1 MGDDSFV
8 GRVYVICVMALFWR
22 LCILAWSQRTA
33 ARPEG
38 HCAKSDPV
46 LTPRFLARPV
56 ELARRPP
63 ASATAYPCYE
73 RASVAQAWGTMAV
86 EPMHDRTADV
96 PGGALTGAVDG
107 QPNGYRVLGRASGA
121 LRRYRAI
128 SVCLAVSDAACILM
142 ALIVVYQ
149 VRYSTRPMLA
159 RELAVV
165 LVAPLLWVAAFR
177 AFNLYAPQH
186 LSPSDEFRG
195 IIGASSLGIVL
206 VVMAS
211 YWSKSAFPR
220 AWLGLSWLLAL
231 LLELSTRRVWEVYR
245 LRLKRD
251 GRLAFRTLIVGT
263 TGEAS
268 RLAET
273 LKDPASGFAP
283 IGYVGAFDPSVP
295 ANGLAVVGDI
305 RDLRR
310 LVHEHD
316 ADCLFV
322 ASTSVSAEDILQVT
336 QVARQECT
344 EVRVSANLS
353 QTLTSRL
360 TLQKVGGA
368 IALSIRPVRLT
379 RTQVAI
385 KRTFD
390 VVLALA
396 ALAVTL
402 PLWAV
407 IAIAIRL
414 SSPGPVFFHQ
424 ERVTRGGRVF
434 RMHKFRTMRL
444 DIDSP
449 VDTSA
454 PFFKLQSDPR
464 LTRVGGLFRRLS
476 LDELPQFWN
485 ILRGEMSLVGPRPL
499 PADQVAANLEL
510 LSPRHEVP
518 AGVTGWWQI
527 NGRSGVTPEE
537 AVHLDQFYIEN
548 WSLSLDLYI
557 LLKTFG
563 AVLGRRGA
571 H

>member
-1 MGDDSFV
+1 
-8 GRVYVICVMALFWR
+8 
-22 LCILAWSQRTA
+22 
-33 ARPEG
+33 
-38 HCAKSDPV
+38 
-46 LTPRFLARPV
+46 
-56 ELARRPP
+56 
-63 ASATAYPCYE
+63 
-73 RASVAQAWGTMAV
+73 MAV
-86 EPMHDRTADV
+86 EPMHNRTVAA
-96 PGGALTGAVDG
+96 PGGALTGVVDG
-107 QPNGYRVLGRASGA
+107 QPDGHGMLPRAGAA

-128 SVCLAVSDAACILM
+128 SMGLAVSDAACIVT
-142 ALIVVYQ
+142 ALIAIYQ
-149 VRYSTRPMLA
+149 LRYSTRPMPA

-177 AFNLYAPQH
+177 AFNLYSPQH

-195 IIGASSLGIVL
+195 VIGASSLGIVL

-231 LLELSTRRVWEVYR
+231 VLELAARRGWEAYR

-251 GRLAFRTLIVGT
+251 GRLALRTLIVGT
-263 TGEAS
+263 TGEAA

-283 IGYVGAFDPSVP
+283 IGYVGASDPSVP
-295 ANGLAVVGDI
+295 ANGLAVVGNI
-305 RDLRR
+305 GELRR
-310 LVHEHD
+310 LVHDHD
-316 ADCLFV
+316 ADCFFV
-322 ASTSVSAEDILQVT
+322 ASSSVSAEDILQVT
-336 QVARQECT
+336 QVARHERR

-360 TLQKVGGA
+360 TLQKVGGS

-379 RTQVAI
+379 RTQVAM
-385 KRTFD
+385 KRAFD
-390 VVLALA
+390 AVLASA

-407 IAIAIRL
+407 IAIAVRL

-424 ERVTRGGRVF
+424 PRVTKGGQIF
-434 RMHKFRTMRL
+434 RMHKFRTMRVGA
-444 DIDSP
+444 DSL

-454 PFFKLQSDPR
+454 PFFKLRADPR
-464 LTRVGGLFRRLS
+464 LTPVGEVLRRLS

-485 ILRGEMSLVGPRPL
+485 VLKGEMSLVGPRPL

-510 LSPRHEVP
+510 LGPRHEVP

-537 AVHLDQFYIEN
+537 AIHLDQFYIEN
-548 WSLSLDLYI
+548 WSLALDLYI
-557 LLKTFG
+557 LLKTFW
-563 AVLGRRGA
+563 AVLGRNGA
-571 H
+571 E

>member
-1 MGDDSFV
+1 
-8 GRVYVICVMALFWR
+8 MAGEPMHNQTTEALG
-22 LCILAWSQRTA
+22 
-33 ARPEG
+33 E
-38 HCAKSDPV
+38 V
-46 LTPRFLARPV
+46 LARP
-56 ELARRPP
+56 L
-63 ASATAYPCYE
+63 
-73 RASVAQAWGTMAV
+73 GTEQLQLLMAC
-86 EPMHDRTADV
+86 
-96 PGGALTGAVDG
+96 GAAAH
-107 QPNGYRVLGRASGA
+107 PNGGGLRPRVGDA

-128 SVCLAVSDAACILM
+128 SMGLAVTDAACIVA
-142 ALIVVYQ
+142 ALLAIYQ
-149 VRYSTRPMLA
+149 VRYSTRPMPA

-211 YWSKSAFPR
+211 YWSKSSFPR

-231 LLELSTRRVWEVYR
+231 LLELATRRGWEVYR

-251 GRLAFRTLIVGT
+251 GRLTFRTLIVGT
-263 TGEAS
+263 TGEAT

-273 LKDPASGFAP
+273 LKDPTSGFTP

-305 RDLRR
+305 GELRQ
-310 LVHEHD
+310 LIDDHA

-322 ASTSVSAEDILQVT
+322 ASTSVSADDILQVT
-336 QVARQECT
+336 QIARQERT

-379 RTQVAI
+379 RTQVAV
-385 KRTFD
+385 KRAFD
-390 VVLALA
+390 VVLASA

-407 IAIAIRL
+407 IAIAVRL
-414 SSPGPVFFHQ
+414 SSPGPVFFNQ
-424 ERVTRGGRVF
+424 QRVTKGGQIF
-434 RMHKFRTMRL
+434 RMHKFRTMRVDADRL
-444 DIDSP
+444 

-454 PFFKLQSDPR
+454 PFFKLHSDPR
-464 LTRVGGLFRRLS
+464 LTPVGTVLRRLS

-485 ILRGEMSLVGPRPL
+485 VLKGEMSLVGPRPL

-510 LSPRHEVP
+510 LGPRHEVP

-537 AVHLDQFYIEN
+537 AIHLDQFYIEN
-548 WSLSLDLYI
+548 WSLPLDLYI
-557 LLKTFG
+557 LLKTLG
-563 AVLGRRGA
+563 AVLGRKGA

>member
-1 MGDDSFV
+1 
-8 GRVYVICVMALFWR
+8 MAR
-22 LCILAWSQRTA
+22 GA
-33 ARPEG
+33 A
-38 HCAKSDPV
+38 H
-46 LTPRFLARPV
+46 
-56 ELARRPP
+56 
-63 ASATAYPCYE
+63 
-73 RASVAQAWGTMAV
+73 
-86 EPMHDRTADV
+86 
-96 PGGALTGAVDG
+96 
-107 QPNGYRVLGRASGA
+107 PNGGGLRPRVGDA
-121 LRRYRAI
+121 LRRYRTI
-128 SVCLAVSDAACILM
+128 SMGLAVTDAACIVS
-142 ALIVVYQ
+142 ALLAVYQ
-149 VRYSTRPMLA
+149 ARYSMRPMPV

-165 LVAPLLWVAAFR
+165 VVAPLLWVAAFR
-177 AFNLYAPQH
+177 AFNLYATQH

-211 YWSKSAFPR
+211 YWSKSSFPR
-220 AWLGLSWLLAL
+220 AWLGLSWLLAV
-231 LLELSTRRVWEVYR
+231 LLELVTRRAWEAYR
-245 LRLKRD
+245 LRLKQD

-263 TGEAS
+263 TGEAT

-273 LKDPASGFAP
+273 LKNPASGFTP
-283 IGYVGAFDPSVP
+283 IGYVGAVDPSVP

-316 ADCLFV
+316 ADCFFV

-336 QVARQECT
+336 QVARQERT

-360 TLQKVGGA
+360 TLQKVEGA

-379 RTQVAI
+379 RTQVAM
-385 KRTFD
+385 KRAFD
-390 VVLALA
+390 LVMAA
-396 ALAVTL
+396 TALAVSL
-402 PLWAV
+402 PLWAA

-414 SSPGPVFFHQ
+414 SSPGPVFFRQ
-424 ERVTRGGRVF
+424 ERVTKGGRVF
-434 RMHKFRTMRL
+434 RMLKFRTMRV
-444 DIDSP
+444 DVHSP

-464 LTRVGGLFRRLS
+464 LTPVGKVLRRLS

-485 ILRGEMSLVGPRPL
+485 VLKGDMSLVGPRPL

-548 WSLSLDLYI
+548 WSLPLDLYI
-557 LLKTFG
+557 MLKTFG
-563 AVLGRRGA
+563 AVLGRKGA

>member
-1 MGDDSFV
+1 
-8 GRVYVICVMALFWR
+8 
-22 LCILAWSQRTA
+22 
-33 ARPEG
+33 
-38 HCAKSDPV
+38 
-46 LTPRFLARPV
+46 
-56 ELARRPP
+56 
-63 ASATAYPCYE
+63 
-73 RASVAQAWGTMAV
+73 MAV
-86 EPMHDRTADV
+86 APVHHRPADAR
-96 PGGALTGAVDG
+96 GGAPTGLVDADQLRLVSTSG
-107 QPNGYRVLGRASGA
+107 AAAHPNGHGLRPHAGDA

-128 SVCLAVSDAACILM
+128 SMGLAVTDAACLVA
-142 ALIVVYQ
+142 ALIAIYQ
-149 VRYSTRPMLA
+149 VRYSMRPMPV

-165 LVAPLLWVAAFR
+165 VVAPLLWVAAFR

-195 IIGASSLGIVL
+195 IIGAASLGIVL
-206 VVMAS
+206 VVMAG

-220 AWLGLSWLLAL
+220 AWLGLSWLLVL
-231 LLELSTRRVWEVYR
+231 LLEIATRRAWEAYR

-263 TGEAS
+263 KGEAT

-273 LKDPASGFAP
+273 LKDPTSGFTP
-283 IGYVGAFDPSVP
+283 IGYVGTIDPSVL

-305 RDLRR
+305 GDLRR
-310 LVHEHD
+310 LVREHD
-316 ADCLFV
+316 ADCFFV

-336 QVARQECT
+336 QVARQEGT

-368 IALSIRPVRLT
+368 ITLSIRPVRLT
-379 RTQVAI
+379 GTQIAM
-385 KRTFD
+385 KRAFD
-390 VVLALA
+390 LVMALA

-402 PLWAV
+402 PIWAA
-407 IAIAIRL
+407 IAVAIRL
-414 SSPGPVFFHQ
+414 SSPGPVFFRQ
-424 ERVTRGGRVF
+424 ERVSKGGRTF
-434 RMHKFRTMRL
+434 QMHKFRTMTV
-444 DIDSP
+444 DADCP
-449 VDTSA
+449 VESSA

-464 LTRVGGLFRRLS
+464 LTPVGRVLRRLS

-485 ILRGEMSLVGPRPL
+485 VLKGEMSLVGPRPL

-537 AVHLDQFYIEN
+537 AIHLDQFYIEN
-548 WSLSLDLYI
+548 WSLPLDLYI
-557 LLKTFG
+557 VLKTFG
-563 AVLGRRGA
+563 AVLGRKGA

>member
-1 MGDDSFV
+1 
-8 GRVYVICVMALFWR
+8 
-22 LCILAWSQRTA
+22 
-33 ARPEG
+33 
-38 HCAKSDPV
+38 
-46 LTPRFLARPV
+46 
-56 ELARRPP
+56 
-63 ASATAYPCYE
+63 
-73 RASVAQAWGTMAV
+73 MAV
-86 EPMHDRTADV
+86 EPVQGRTAEARE
-96 PGGALTGAVDG
+96 GALAGMVNGHLNGHAV
-107 QPNGYRVLGRASGA
+107 LARAGGA

-128 SVCLAVSDAACILM
+128 SMALAVSDAACIVT
-142 ALIVVYQ
+142 ALIVSYQ
-149 VRYSTRPMLA
+149 IRYSARPMPAL
-159 RELAVV
+159 ELAVV

-177 AFNLYAPQH
+177 AFNLYSPQH

-231 LLELSTRRVWEVYR
+231 MLELLTRRGWEAYR

-251 GRLAFRTLIVGT
+251 GRLALRTLIVGT
-263 TGEAS
+263 TGEAT

-283 IGYVGAFDPSVP
+283 IGYVGAIDPSVP
-295 ANGLAVVGDI
+295 ANGPAVVGDI
-305 RDLRR
+305 RDLRQ

-316 ADCLFV
+316 ADCFFV

-336 QVARQECT
+336 QAARQECT

-360 TLQKVGGA
+360 ALQKVGGT

-379 RTQVAI
+379 RTQVAM
-385 KRTFD
+385 KRAFD
-390 VVLALA
+390 VVLALT

-424 ERVTRGGRVF
+424 ERVTKGGRTF
-434 RMHKFRTMRL
+434 RMHKFRTMRVNADRL
-444 DIDSP
+444 

-464 LTRVGGLFRRLS
+464 LTRVGNVLRRLS

-485 ILRGEMSLVGPRPL
+485 VLKGEMSLVGPRPL
-499 PADQVAANLEL
+499 PADQVAANLKL
-510 LSPRHEVP
+510 LSRRHEVP

-527 NGRSGVTPEE
+527 NGRSGLTPEE
-537 AVHLDQFYIEN
+537 AIHLDQFYIEN
-548 WSLSLDLYI
+548 WSLALDLYI
-557 LLKTFG
+557 VLKTFG
-563 AVLGRRGA
+563 AVLGRKGA

>member
-1 MGDDSFV
+1 MAIDPMHNRATDARGEAPPRPLSTDL
-8 GRVYVICVMALFWR
+8 RQLVMAS
-22 LCILAWSQRTA
+22 AGA
-33 ARPEG
+33 AKPDGNGSRPRIG
-38 HCAKSDPV
+38 DA
-46 LTPRFLARPV
+46 A
-56 ELARRPP
+56 
-63 ASATAYPCYE
+63 
-73 RASVAQAWGTMAV
+73 
-86 EPMHDRTADV
+86 
-96 PGGALTGAVDG
+96 
-107 QPNGYRVLGRASGA
+107 
-121 LRRYRAI
+121 RRYRAI
-128 SVCLAVSDAACILM
+128 SIGLAVTDTACIVAALM
-142 ALIVVYQ
+142 IAYQ
-149 VRYSTRPMLA
+149 LRYSVRPMPV

-165 LVAPLLWVAAFR
+165 AIAPLLWIAVFR

-186 LSPSDEFRG
+186 LSSFDEFRG
-195 IIGASSLGIVL
+195 IIGATSLGIVL

-211 YWSKSAFPR
+211 YWSKAAFPR
-220 AWLGLSWLLAL
+220 AWLGLTWLLAL
-231 LLELSTRRVWEVYR
+231 LLEFATRRAWESYR
-245 LRLKRD
+245 LRMKRD
-251 GRLAFRTLIVGT
+251 GRLVFRTLIVGT
-263 TGEAS
+263 SGDAT

-273 LKDPASGFAP
+273 LKDPTSGFTP

-295 ANGLAVVGDI
+295 ANGLAVVGDV

-310 LVHEHD
+310 LVREHE
-316 ADCLFV
+316 ADCFFV
-322 ASTSVSAEDILQVT
+322 ASTYVSADDMLEVT
-336 QVARQECT
+336 KVARHERA
-344 EVRVSANLS
+344 EVRLAANLS

-379 RTQVAI
+379 TTQVAM
-385 KRTFD
+385 KRAFD
-390 VVLALA
+390 VVIALA
-396 ALAVTL
+396 ALAISL
-402 PLWAV
+402 PLLAA

-414 SSPGPVFFHQ
+414 SSRGPVFFSQ
-424 ERVTRGGRVF
+424 ERVTKGGRIF
-434 RMHKFRTMRL
+434 RMHKFRTMRVGV
-444 DIDSP
+444 DSP
-449 VDTSA
+449 ADTSA

-464 LTRVGGLFRRLS
+464 LTPIGRVLRRLS

-485 ILRGEMSLVGPRPL
+485 VLGGEMSLVGPRPL

-563 AVLGRRGA
+563 AVLGQKGA

>member
-1 MGDDSFV
+1 
-8 GRVYVICVMALFWR
+8 
-22 LCILAWSQRTA
+22 
-33 ARPEG
+33 
-38 HCAKSDPV
+38 
-46 LTPRFLARPV
+46 
-56 ELARRPP
+56 
-63 ASATAYPCYE
+63 
-73 RASVAQAWGTMAV
+73 MAV
-86 EPMHDRTADV
+86 EPVQDRTGEARE
-96 PGGALTGAVDG
+96 GALAGVVNGQLNGHAV
-107 QPNGYRVLGRASGA
+107 LARAGGA

-128 SVCLAVSDAACILM
+128 SMGLAVSDAACIVT
-142 ALIVVYQ
+142 ALIVSYQ
-149 VRYSTRPMLA
+149 IRYSARPMPAL
-159 RELAVV
+159 ELAVV

-177 AFNLYAPQH
+177 AFNLYSPQH

-195 IIGASSLGIVL
+195 VIGASSLGIVL
-206 VVMAS
+206 VIMAS

-231 LLELSTRRVWEVYR
+231 MLELLTRRGWEAYR

-251 GRLAFRTLIVGT
+251 GRLALRTLIVGT
-263 TGEAS
+263 AGEAT

-273 LKDPASGFAP
+273 LKDPTSGFAP
-283 IGYVGAFDPSVP
+283 IGYVGAIDPSVP

-316 ADCLFV
+316 ADCFFV

-336 QVARQECT
+336 QAARQECT

-360 TLQKVGGA
+360 ALQKVGGT

-379 RTQVAI
+379 RTQVAM
-385 KRTFD
+385 KRAFD
-390 VVLALA
+390 MVLALT

-424 ERVTRGGRVF
+424 ERVTKGGRTF
-434 RMHKFRTMRL
+434 RMHKFRTMRVNADRL
-444 DIDSP
+444 

-464 LTRVGGLFRRLS
+464 LTRVGNVLRRLS

-485 ILRGEMSLVGPRPL
+485 VLKGEMSLVGPRPL
-499 PADQVAANLEL
+499 PADQVATNLKL
-510 LSPRHEVP
+510 LSRRHEVP
-518 AGVTGWWQI
+518 AGMTGWWQI
-527 NGRSGVTPEE
+527 NGRSGLTPEE
-537 AVHLDQFYIEN
+537 AIDLDQFYIEN
-548 WSLSLDLYI
+548 WSLALDLYI
-557 LLKTFG
+557 VLKTFG
-563 AVLGRRGA
+563 AVLGRKGA

>member
-1 MGDDSFV
+1 
-8 GRVYVICVMALFWR
+8 
-22 LCILAWSQRTA
+22 
-33 ARPEG
+33 
-38 HCAKSDPV
+38 
-46 LTPRFLARPV
+46 
-56 ELARRPP
+56 
-63 ASATAYPCYE
+63 
-73 RASVAQAWGTMAV
+73 MAV
-86 EPMHDRTADV
+86 EPVQDRTGEARE
-96 PGGALTGAVDG
+96 GALAGVVNGQLNGHAV
-107 QPNGYRVLGRASGA
+107 LARAGGA

-128 SVCLAVSDAACILM
+128 SMGMAVSDAACIVT
-142 ALIVVYQ
+142 ALIVSYQ
-149 VRYSTRPMLA
+149 IRYSARPMPAL
-159 RELAVV
+159 ELAVV

-177 AFNLYAPQH
+177 AFNLYSPQH

-231 LLELSTRRVWEVYR
+231 MLALLTRRGWEAYR

-251 GRLAFRTLIVGT
+251 GRLTLRTLIVGT
-263 TGEAS
+263 TGEAV

-273 LKDPASGFAP
+273 LKDPTSGFAP

-295 ANGLAVVGDI
+295 TNGLVVVGEI
-305 RDLRR
+305 WDLRR
-310 LVHEHD
+310 LAHEHD
-316 ADCLFV
+316 ADCFFV
-322 ASTSVSAEDILQVT
+322 ASTCVSPEDILQVT

-360 TLQKVGGA
+360 ALQSVGGG

-379 RTQVAI
+379 RTQVAM
-385 KRTFD
+385 KRAFD
-390 VVLALA
+390 VVLAST

-424 ERVTRGGRVF
+424 ERVTKGGRTF
-434 RMHKFRTMRL
+434 RMHKFRTMRVNADRL
-444 DIDSP
+444 

-464 LTRVGGLFRRLS
+464 LTPVGNVLRRLS

-485 ILRGEMSLVGPRPL
+485 VLKGEMSFVGPRPL

-510 LSPRHEVP
+510 LSRRHEVP
-518 AGVTGWWQI
+518 AGMTGWWQI

-537 AVHLDQFYIEN
+537 AIHLDQFYIEN
-548 WSLSLDLYI
+548 WSLALDLYI
-557 LLKTFG
+557 VLKTFG
-563 AVLGRRGA
+563 AVLGREGA

>member
-1 MGDDSFV
+1 
-8 GRVYVICVMALFWR
+8 
-22 LCILAWSQRTA
+22 
-33 ARPEG
+33 
-38 HCAKSDPV
+38 
-46 LTPRFLARPV
+46 
-56 ELARRPP
+56 
-63 ASATAYPCYE
+63 
-73 RASVAQAWGTMAV
+73 MAV
-86 EPMHDRTADV
+86 EPVHDQTAEAHE
-96 PGGALTGAVDG
+96 GALTGVVSG
-107 QPNGYRVLGRASGA
+107 QLNGRGMLARAGGA

-128 SVCLAVSDAACILM
+128 SMGLAVSDAACIVT
-142 ALIVVYQ
+142 ALIAVYH
-149 VRYSTRPMLA
+149 VRYSARPMPAL
-159 RELAVV
+159 ELAVV
-165 LVAPLLWVAAFR
+165 LVAPLLWVAAFQ
-177 AFNLYAPQH
+177 AFNLYSPQH

-195 IIGASSLGIVL
+195 VIGASSLGIVL

-231 LLELSTRRVWEVYR
+231 LLELAARRGWEVYR

-251 GRLAFRTLIVGT
+251 GRLALRTLIVGT
-263 TGEAS
+263 TGEAT

-273 LKDPASGFAP
+273 LKDPTSGFAP

-305 RDLRR
+305 RDLRQ

-316 ADCLFV
+316 ADCFFV

-344 EVRVSANLS
+344 EVRVSANVS
-353 QTLTSRL
+353 QTLMSRL

-379 RTQVAI
+379 KIQMAM
-385 KRTFD
+385 KRGFD
-390 VVLALA
+390 VVLALT

-402 PLWAV
+402 PLCGAIAV
-407 IAIAIRL
+407 AIRL

-424 ERVTRGGRVF
+424 ERVTKGGQTF
-434 RMHKFRTMRL
+434 RMHKFRTMRVHAVPL
-444 DIDSP
+444 

-454 PFFKLQSDPR
+454 PFFKLQCDPR
-464 LTRVGGLFRRLS
+464 LIPVGKVLRRLS

-485 ILRGEMSLVGPRPL
+485 VLKGEMSLVGPRPL
-499 PADQVAANLEL
+499 PANQVAANLEL
-510 LSPRHEVP
+510 LSRRLEVP

-537 AVHLDQFYIEN
+537 AIHLDQFYIEN
-548 WSLSLDLYI
+548 WSLALDLYI

-563 AVLGRRGA
+563 AVLGRKGA

>member
-1 MGDDSFV
+1 
-8 GRVYVICVMALFWR
+8 MAGEPMHNQTTEALG
-22 LCILAWSQRTA
+22 
-33 ARPEG
+33 E
-38 HCAKSDPV
+38 V
-46 LTPRFLARPV
+46 LARP
-56 ELARRPP
+56 L
-63 ASATAYPCYE
+63 
-73 RASVAQAWGTMAV
+73 GTEQLQLLMAC
-86 EPMHDRTADV
+86 
-96 PGGALTGAVDG
+96 GAAAH
-107 QPNGYRVLGRASGA
+107 PNGGGLRPRVGDA

-128 SVCLAVSDAACILM
+128 SMGLAVTDAACIVA
-142 ALIVVYQ
+142 ALLAIYQ
-149 VRYSTRPMLA
+149 VRYSTRPMPA

-165 LVAPLLWVAAFR
+165 VVAPLLWVAAFR

-211 YWSKSAFPR
+211 YWSKSSFPR

-231 LLELSTRRVWEVYR
+231 LLELATRRGWEVYR

-251 GRLAFRTLIVGT
+251 GRLTFRTLIVGT
-263 TGEAS
+263 TGEAT

-273 LKDPASGFAP
+273 LKDPTSGFTP

-305 RDLRR
+305 GELRQ
-310 LVHEHD
+310 LIDDHA

-322 ASTSVSAEDILQVT
+322 ASTSVSADDILQVT
-336 QVARQECT
+336 QIARQERT

-379 RTQVAI
+379 RTQVAV
-385 KRTFD
+385 KRAFD
-390 VVLALA
+390 VVLASA

-407 IAIAIRL
+407 IAIAVRL
-414 SSPGPVFFHQ
+414 SSPGPVFFNQ
-424 ERVTRGGRVF
+424 QRVTKGGQIF
-434 RMHKFRTMRL
+434 RMRKFRTMRVDADRL
-444 DIDSP
+444 

-454 PFFKLQSDPR
+454 PFFKLHSDPR
-464 LTRVGGLFRRLS
+464 LTPVGTVLRRLS

-485 ILRGEMSLVGPRPL
+485 VLKGEMSLVGPRPL

-510 LSPRHEVP
+510 LGPRHEVP

-537 AVHLDQFYIEN
+537 AIHLDQFYIEN
-548 WSLSLDLYI
+548 WSLPLDLYI
-557 LLKTFG
+557 LLKTLG
-563 AVLGRRGA
+563 AVLGRKGA

>member
-1 MGDDSFV
+1 
-8 GRVYVICVMALFWR
+8 MAGEPMHNQTTEALG
-22 LCILAWSQRTA
+22 
-33 ARPEG
+33 E
-38 HCAKSDPV
+38 V
-46 LTPRFLARPV
+46 LARP
-56 ELARRPP
+56 L
-63 ASATAYPCYE
+63 
-73 RASVAQAWGTMAV
+73 GTEQLQLLMAC
-86 EPMHDRTADV
+86 
-96 PGGALTGAVDG
+96 GAAAH
-107 QPNGYRVLGRASGA
+107 PNGGGLRPRVGDA

-128 SVCLAVSDAACILM
+128 SMGLAVTDAACIVA
-142 ALIVVYQ
+142 ALLAIYQ
-149 VRYSTRPMLA
+149 VRYSTRPMPA

-165 LVAPLLWVAAFR
+165 VVAPLLWVAAFR

-211 YWSKSAFPR
+211 YWSKSSFPR

-231 LLELSTRRVWEVYR
+231 LLELATRRGWEVYR

-251 GRLAFRTLIVGT
+251 GRLTFRTLIVGT
-263 TGEAS
+263 TGEAT

-273 LKDPASGFAP
+273 LKDPTSGFTP

-305 RDLRR
+305 GELRQ
-310 LVHEHD
+310 LIDDHA

-322 ASTSVSAEDILQVT
+322 ASTSVSADDILQVT
-336 QVARQECT
+336 QIARQERT

-379 RTQVAI
+379 RTQVAV
-385 KRTFD
+385 KRAFD
-390 VVLALA
+390 VVLASA

-407 IAIAIRL
+407 IAIAVRL
-414 SSPGPVFFHQ
+414 SSPGPVFFNQ
-424 ERVTRGGRVF
+424 QRVTKGGQIF
-434 RMHKFRTMRL
+434 RMHKFRTMRVDADRL
-444 DIDSP
+444 

-454 PFFKLQSDPR
+454 PFFKLHSDPR
-464 LTRVGGLFRRLS
+464 LTPVGTVLRRLS

-485 ILRGEMSLVGPRPL
+485 VLKGEMSLVGPRPL

-510 LSPRHEVP
+510 LGPRHEVP

-537 AVHLDQFYIEN
+537 AIHLDQFYIEN
-548 WSLSLDLYI
+548 WSLPLDLYI
-557 LLKTFG
+557 LLKTLG
-563 AVLGRRGA
+563 AVLGRKGA

>member
-1 MGDDSFV
+1 
-8 GRVYVICVMALFWR
+8 
-22 LCILAWSQRTA
+22 
-33 ARPEG
+33 
-38 HCAKSDPV
+38 
-46 LTPRFLARPV
+46 
-56 ELARRPP
+56 
-63 ASATAYPCYE
+63 
-73 RASVAQAWGTMAV
+73 MAV
-86 EPMHDRTADV
+86 EPMRDQTADA
-96 PGGALTGAVDG
+96 PGGALTGVVNG
-107 QPNGYRVLGRASGA
+107 QPDGHGA
-121 LRRYRAI
+121 LARAGGAVRRYRAI
-128 SVCLAVSDAACILM
+128 AMGLAASDAACIVT
-142 ALIVVYQ
+142 ALIVIYQ
-149 VRYSTRPMLA
+149 VRYSTRPMPA

-231 LLELSTRRVWEVYR
+231 LLELATRRGWEAYR

-251 GRLAFRTLIVGT
+251 GRLTLRTLIVGT
-263 TGEAS
+263 TGEAT

-273 LKDPASGFAP
+273 LKDPTSGFTP
-283 IGYVGAFDPSVP
+283 IGYVGASNPSVP

-305 RDLRR
+305 QDLRQ
-310 LVHEHD
+310 LVHDHD
-316 ADCLFV
+316 ADCFFV
-322 ASTSVSAEDILQVT
+322 ASTSVSADDILQVT
-336 QVARQECT
+336 QVARQECA

-379 RTQVAI
+379 RTQVAV
-385 KRTFD
+385 KRAFD

-414 SSPGPVFFHQ
+414 SSPGPVLFRQ
-424 ERVTRGGRVF
+424 ERVTKGGQIF
-434 RMHKFRTMRL
+434 QMLKFRSMRV
-444 DIDSP
+444 DVGSP
-449 VDTSA
+449 ADTSA

-464 LTRVGGLFRRLS
+464 LTGIGRILRRLS

-485 ILRGEMSLVGPRPL
+485 VLKGEMSLVGPRPL

-537 AVHLDQFYIEN
+537 AIHLDQFYIEN
-548 WSLSLDLYI
+548 WSLPLDLYI
-557 LLKTFG
+557 VLKTFG